1 MANSIDISGK
11 RYGRWTVIHRAGRNK
26 CGQVTWLCVC
36 DCGTKREVVGSNLRS
51 GRSLSCG
58 CMGAE
63 KRRSKTT
70 KHGLYGTKFYNKWNS
85 MLSRCANPNNK
96 SYKHYGGRGIK
107 VCERW
112 KDFSKFKE
120 DLYDSYIEHVKIYGE
135 KNTTLD
141 RIDVNGD
148 YTMDNVRW
156 ATLSEQ
162 GRNRR
167 NLRPDKYPGVY
178 YRKKTGVWEAY
189 ITIDKKVNYLGSFK
203 RQDDAIQA
211 RKLAEENVL

>member
-1 MANSIDISGK
+1 
-11 RYGRWTVIHRAGRNK
+11 
-26 CGQVTWLCVC
+26 
-36 DCGTKREVVGSNLRS
+36 
-51 GRSLSCG
+51 
-58 CMGAE
+58 
-63 KRRSKTT
+63 
-70 KHGLYGTKFYNKWNS
+70 
-85 MLSRCANPNNK
+85 MLSRCTNPNNK

-156 ATLSEQ
+156 ATLSE
-162 GRNRR
+162 
-167 NLRPDKYPGVY
+167 
-178 YRKKTGVWEAY
+178 
-189 ITIDKKVNYLGSFK
+189 
-203 RQDDAIQA
+203 
-211 RKLAEENVL
+211 